1 MGVEPLTI
9 QLLVQMEIGRF
20 DTITQA
26 VKLHKN
32 FVLFKYSR
40 RVNKKHILD
49 EYLRSLNQARGMNKF
64 VSKRPIG
71 ALTVR

>member
-9 QLLVQMEIGRF
+9 YLLVQRDTGRF

-26 VKLHKN
+26 VKFHKT
-32 FVLFKYSR
+32 FVHFKYSR

-49 EYLRSLNQARGMNKF
+49 EYLRSLSQARGMNRF
-64 VSKRPIG
+64 VSKRPVG